1 MAKAE
6 FAAILRDARLVLRT
20 MRALRMRLSMD
31 REDISNRLAA
41 AGYIADRDIATALWL
56 MEFLKRPLLLEGEA
70 GVGKTEVAKA
80 LAAVHGAELIRLQ
93 CYEGLDQNAA
103 LYEWNYQ
110 RQLLAI
116 KTREGVGEDAERIE
130 EHIFSERYLLERPL
144 LAAIR
149 RAAPPVLLIDE
160 IDRADEEFEAF
171 LLELLSDFQVTI
183 PELGTIQARTI
194 PRVVLTSNGTRELS
208 DALRRRCLY
217 HYVDFPDV
225 EREARIIVT
234 RLPGVATTLALQ
246 IANMVNAI
254 RKEDLRKVPG
264 VAETL
269 DWAATLAGLALHDL
283 RQEPEVVHET
293 MMCLLKTHEDRSRL
307 TREVTERLLG
317 KVA

>member
-1 MAKAE
+1 MTLTRENIAE
-6 FAAILRDARLVLRT
+6 
-20 MRALRMRLSMD
+20 
-31 REDISNRLAA
+31 RLAKT
-41 AGYIADRDIATALWL
+41 GYIADRDLATALWL
-56 MEFLKRPLLLEGEA
+56 MDLLKRPLLLEGEA

-80 LAAVHGAELIRLQ
+80 LAALHGAELIRLQ

-116 KTREGVGEDAERIE
+116 KAREGEDADLIE

-149 RAAPPVLLIDE
+149 RADPPVLLIDE
-160 IDRADEEFEAF
+160 VDRADEEFEAF
-171 LLELLSDFQVTI
+171 LLELLSDFQVSI
-183 PELGTIQARTI
+183 PELGTITAIAI

-225 EREARIIVT
+225 GREARIILA
-234 RLPGVATTLALQ
+234 RQPGIDVALAHQ
-246 IANMVNAI
+246 VAEMVAAI

-269 DWAATLAGLALHDL
+269 DWAATLAGMGLHDL
-283 RQEPEVVHET
+283 RQEPEAVYDT
-293 MMCLLKTHEDRSRL
+293 LICLLKTHEDRAQV
-307 TREVTERLLG
+307 TREVAERLLAR
-317 KVA
+317 VA

>member
-1 MAKAE
+1 MT
-6 FAAILRDARLVLRT
+6 LDRD
-20 MRALRMRLSMD
+20 S
-31 REDISNRLAA
+31 ISTQLAA
-41 AGYIADRDIATALWL
+41 VGYIADRDIATALWL
-56 MEFLKRPLLLEGEA
+56 MEFLHRPLLLEGGG

-116 KTREGVGEDAERIE
+116 KAREGVGEDADTIE
-130 EHIFSERYLLERPL
+130 EHIFSEKYLLERPL

-149 RAAPPVLLIDE
+149 RATPPVLLVDE
-160 IDRADEEFEAF
+160 VDRADEEFEAF
-171 LLELLSDFQVTI
+171 LLELLSDFQVSI
-183 PELGTIQARTI
+183 PELGTIKATSI

-217 HYVDFPDV
+217 HYVDYPDV
-225 EREARIIVT
+225 DREARIIMA
-234 RLPGVATTLALQ
+234 RIDGSSASLSLQ
-246 IANMVNAI
+246 IARMVENV
-254 RKEDLRKVPG
+254 RKEELRKVPG

-269 DWAATLAGLALHDL
+269 DWAAALVGLDVRDLHDV
-283 RQEPEVVHET
+283 PETVHET
-293 MMCLLKTHEDRSRL
+293 LMCLLKTHEDKSRV

>member
-1 MAKAE
+1 MS
-6 FAAILRDARLVLRT
+6 V
-20 MRALRMRLSMD
+20 D
-31 REDISNRLAA
+31 RNQ
-41 AGYIADRDIATALWL
+41 IADRLAGAGYVADRDLATALWL
-56 MEFLKRPLLLEGEA
+56 MDFLKRPLLLEGEA

-80 LAAVHGAELIRLQ
+80 LAAVHETELIRLQ

-116 KTREGVGEDAERIE
+116 KMREGAGEDVDRIE
-130 EHIFSERYLLERPL
+130 EHIFSEKYLLERPL

-149 RAAPPVLLIDE
+149 RDKAPVLLIDE
-160 IDRADEEFEAF
+160 VDRADEEFEAF
-171 LLELLSDFQVTI
+171 LLELLSDFQVSI
-183 PELGTIQARTI
+183 PELGTVTARAI

-217 HYVDFPDV
+217 HYVDFPEVD
-225 EREARIIVT
+225 REARIILT
-234 RLPGVATTLALQ
+234 RLPGIDTALALQ
-246 IANMVNAI
+246 VARMVAAI

-269 DWAATLAGLALHDL
+269 DWAATLAGLEVHDL
-283 RQEPEVVHET
+283 RQEPEAVHET
-293 MMCLLKTHEDRSRL
+293 LICLLKTHEDRTRL
-307 TREVTERLLG
+307 TREVTDRLLG

>member
-1 MAKAE
+1 MNRE
-6 FAAILRDARLVLRT
+6 AISDQ
-20 MRALRMRLSMD
+20 
-31 REDISNRLAA
+31 LAS

-80 LAAVHGAELIRLQ
+80 LATVHDAELIRLQ

-116 KTREGVGEDAERIE
+116 KTREGSGESADAIE

-149 RAAPPVLLIDE
+149 REKPPVLLVDE
-160 IDRADEEFEAF
+160 VDRADEEFEAF
-171 LLELLSDFQVTI
+171 LLELLSDFQVSI
-183 PELGTIQARTI
+183 PELGTIKAISI

-225 EREARIIVT
+225 DREARIILA
-234 RLPGVATTLALQ
+234 RLPGIDASLAQQVARV
-246 IANMVNAI
+246 VNAV
-254 RKEDLRKVPG
+254 RKEDLRKAPG

-269 DWAATLAGLALHDL
+269 DWAATLAGLEVHDL
-283 RQEPEVVHET
+283 RQEPEAVHET
-293 MMCLLKTHEDRSRL
+293 MMCLLKTHEDRARI

>member
-1 MAKAE
+1 VT
-6 FAAILRDARLVLRT
+6 LAREEI
-20 MRALRMRLSMD
+20 AD
-31 REDISNRLAA
+31 QLAA
-41 AGYIADRDIATALWL
+41 VGYVADRDIATALWL

-80 LAAVHGAELIRLQ
+80 LAAVHESELIRLQ

-116 KTREGVGEDAERIE
+116 KAREAIGENADDIE
-130 EHIFSERYLLERPL
+130 EHIFSEKYLLERPL

-149 RAAPPVLLIDE
+149 REQPPVLLIDE
-160 IDRADEEFEAF
+160 VDRADEEFEAF
-171 LLELLSDFQVTI
+171 LLELLSDFQVSI
-183 PELGTIQARTI
+183 PELGTVKATAI

-217 HYVDFPDV
+217 HYIDFPDV
-225 EREARIIVT
+225 DREAKIILTRIPDIDT
-234 RLPGVATTLALQ
+234 SLALQ
-246 IANMVNAI
+246 IARMVGAV

-269 DWAATLAGLALHDL
+269 DWAATLAGLDVHDL
-283 RQEPEVVHET
+283 RQESEAVFDT
-293 MMCLLKTHEDRSRL
+293 MMCLLKTQEDRARI
-307 TREVTERLLG
+307 TREVSERLLG

>member
-1 MAKAE
+1 MT
-6 FAAILRDARLVLRT
+6 LSRD
-20 MRALRMRLSMD
+20 
-31 REDISNRLAA
+31 EISDRLATV
-41 AGYIADRDIATALWL
+41 GYVADRDIATALWL
-56 MEFLKRPLLLEGEA
+56 MDYLKRPLLLEGEA

-80 LAAVHGAELIRLQ
+80 LAAVHEAELIRLQ

-116 KTREGVGEDAERIE
+116 KTREGMGEDAGAIE

-149 RAAPPVLLIDE
+149 RLDPPVLLIDE
-160 IDRADEEFEAF
+160 VDRADEEFEAF
-171 LLELLSDFQVTI
+171 LLELLSDFQVSI
-183 PELGTIQARTI
+183 PELGTVKATSI
-194 PRVVLTSNGTRELS
+194 PRVVLTSNGTREIS

-225 EREARIIVT
+225 DREAKIIFMRTPRIDAA
-234 RLPGVATTLALQ
+234 LASQVAR
-246 IANMVNAI
+246 MVAAV
-254 RKEDLRKVPG
+254 RKEDLRKIPG

-269 DWAATLAGLALHDL
+269 DWAATLAGLDIHDL
-283 RQEPEVVHET
+283 RAEPEVVYDT
-293 MMCLLKTHEDRSRL
+293 MICLLKTHEDRARL
-307 TREVTERLLG
+307 SREVSDRILG

>member
-1 MAKAE
+1 ME
-6 FAAILRDARLVLRT
+6 
-20 MRALRMRLSMD
+20 LS
-31 REDISNRLAA
+31 RETIADRLAEV
-41 AGYIADRDIATALWL
+41 GYIADRDLATALWL
-56 MEFLKRPLLLEGEA
+56 MDFLQRPLLLEGEA

-80 LAAVHGAELIRLQ
+80 LAALHGAELIRLQ

-116 KTREGVGEDAERIE
+116 KVHEGEDADAIE
-130 EHIFSERYLLERPL
+130 EHIFSEEYLLERPL

-149 RAAPPVLLIDE
+149 RIDPPVLLIDE

-171 LLELLSDFQVTI
+171 LLELLSDFQVSI
-183 PELGTIQARTI
+183 PELGTVKATAI

-217 HYVDFPDV
+217 HYLDFPDV
-225 EREARIIVT
+225 DREARIILT
-234 RLPGVATTLALQ
+234 RVPGIDTALALQ
-246 IANMVNAI
+246 VANMVAAV
-254 RKEDLRKVPG
+254 RREDLRKLPG

-269 DWAATLAGLALHDL
+269 DWAATLAGLDIHDL
-283 RQEPEVVHET
+283 RQEPEAVYDT
-293 MMCLLKTHEDRSRL
+293 LICLLKTHEDRQQVA
-307 TREVTERLLG
+307 REVSDRLLG

>member
-1 MAKAE
+1 MK
-6 FAAILRDARLVLRT
+6 D
-20 MRALRMRLSMD
+20 MNLS
-31 REDISNRLAA
+31 RENISERLAA
-41 AGYIADRDIATALWL
+41 VGYIADRDIATALWL
-56 MEFLKRPLLLEGEA
+56 MDYLKRPLLLEGEA

-80 LAAVHGAELIRLQ
+80 LAAVHSAELIRLQ

-116 KTREGVGEDAERIE
+116 KTREGLGEGADAIE

-149 RAAPPVLLIDE
+149 RDKPPVLLIDE
-160 IDRADEEFEAF
+160 VDRADEEFEAF
-171 LLELLSDFQVTI
+171 LLELLSDFQVSI
-183 PELGTIQARTI
+183 PELGTVKATAI

-217 HYVDFPDV
+217 HYVDFPEVD
-225 EREARIIVT
+225 REAKIVLT
-234 RLPGVATTLALQ
+234 RVPGIDTALALQ
-246 IANMVNAI
+246 IARMVANV
-254 RKEDLRKVPG
+254 RKEDLRKAPG

-269 DWAATLAGLALHDL
+269 DWAATLAGLGIHDL
-283 RQEPEVVHET
+283 RQEPEAVHET
-293 MMCLLKTHEDRSRL
+293 MMCLIKTREDQGRL
-307 TREVTERLLG
+307 TSEVTERLLG